1 MNTEQNNPKINTENA
16 KTNPTY
22 LDDGSVIYRQKPAS
36 SSDIYLLY
44 ISAFALMLAILFI
57 VKFFFPGVSTI
68 VLVIIFII
76 LNILLEGL
84 IMQKLRNYSFSA
96 LILTDAYLYM
106 VRRPLVIF
114 KKVKAIPWV
123 EIKFFEIKE
132 NNKLKISL
140 KNGNSVNVNL
150 LRLEDFDPEILLK
163 ELNSKI

>member
-57 VKFFFPGVSTI
+57 VKFFFPGTSTSI
-68 VLVIIFII
+68 LVIIFIL

-96 LILTDAYLYM
+96 LLLTDAYFYIIS
-106 VRRPLVIF
+106 RPLVIF

-123 EIKFFEIKE
+123 EIKSFTMQDNGKIK
-132 NNKLKISL
+132 LLL
-140 KNGNSVNVNL
+140 KNDNSVSVDL
-150 LRLEDFDPEILLK
+150 QRLEDFDSEKLLE
-163 ELNSKI
+163 ELNTRI

>member
-1 MNTEQNNPKINTENA
+1 MKSEQNNSKMKLEDTKRSPI
-16 KTNPTY
+16 Y
-22 LDDGSVIYRQKPAS
+22 LDDGSIMYRQKPAS
-36 SSDIYLLY
+36 TADIYLLY
-44 ISAFALMLAILFI
+44 ISAFALMLVILFI
-57 VKFFFPGVSTI
+57 VKFFFPGVSTT

-150 LRLEDFDPEILLK
+150 LRLEDFNPEILLK